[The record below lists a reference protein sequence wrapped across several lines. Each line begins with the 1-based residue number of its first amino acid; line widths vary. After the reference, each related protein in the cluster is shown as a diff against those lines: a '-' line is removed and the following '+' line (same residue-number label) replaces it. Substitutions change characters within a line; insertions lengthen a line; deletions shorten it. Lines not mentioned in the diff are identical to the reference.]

1 MAKNKKKASNEPLNY
16 EDKKNWTTTNIEQNP
31 DFANNPKGA
40 VNPFTKKV
48 VNPLDY
54 RNGDLDDY
62 DFGDDVRMNS
72 RNGYDWTDANGNQ
85 HSTYDVYGNRYG
97 SYHSITD
104 KDGNKKV
111 YYQNGGAA
119 NSYIRALNG
128 SAKKAWEKK
137 LENAKNGGGKT
148 PTTTTTA
155 STITGENL
163 KLGGDDTKISG
174 SGKLGQPM
182 SSSNDK
188 DTLETTGVSNGSTV
202 PTKEELEKGSR
213 TEDIVGSYGEGANF
227 QSPYVNAQDNL
238 VDREKLEEMLTGSEG
253 REKGIYGILPA
264 FLLGDYGNYHLPK
277 YENKKHYQVIDP
289 ETGKPIEKTVSN
301 KSELKELNKQLAK
314 DRKAKGWKVVGTPGR
329 YSVYDP
335 ETKKIIDTF
344 DSEEEANAFR
354 KSQGKNNRLLIGETQ
369 VPGYAITDGEGNLV
383 KEFNSEKEAK
393 DYLNKGYELG
403 DTTNE
408 EHYISYNG
416 KKMKYDSKEEA
427 EAAKKELSKMTRGE
441 RSKAYAQLLY
451 QLVNSMGTS
460 SLNAASDFAGE
471 GRPHQSSWQNEI
483 NRRVENNSK
492 LYYDNETAKNSNVRR
507 LVQLA
512 DEGVLK
518 LTDLTNQ
525 EVALF
530 ISAMGKE
537 KAMQLLTSVGKQQ
550 IEKYLAMDWAKNW
563 TPTMKNA
570 YVSWAGSR
578 GAGPANETFI
588 ALASG
593 QTSIKDIANKWNT
606 ETKYSL
612 AKSAKTLDQLDE
624 AIKANKLTNKMT
636 QAQVDVVKELVTEQL
651 RAARL
656 SNDVM
661 VKDMITSS
669 VDSVAKLV
677 DAAVPF

>member
-31 DFANNPKGA
+31 DFANNLKGD

-48 VNPLDY
+48 INPLDY

-62 DFGDDVRMNS
+62 EFGDDIRMNS
-72 RNGYDWTDANGNQ
+72 RKGYDWTDANGNQ
-85 HSTYDVYGNRYG
+85 HSTYDVYGNKYG

-148 PTTTTTA
+148 PTTTA
-155 STITGENL
+155 STVTAENL
-163 KLGGDDTKISG
+163 KLGDDSKTSG
-174 SGKLGQPM
+174 SAKLGQPL
-182 SSSNDK
+182 SSSNDKDEK
-188 DTLETTGVSNGSTV
+188 DTLETTGVSNGDSV

-277 YENKKHYQVIDP
+277 YENKKHYQIVDP
-289 ETGKPIEKTVSN
+289 ETGK
-301 KSELKELNKQLAK
+301 
-314 DRKAKGWKVVGTPGR
+314 VVGSYG
-329 YSVYDP
+329 S
-335 ETKKIIDTF
+335 KA
-344 DSEEEANAFR
+344 EAE
-354 KSQGKNNRLLIGETQ
+354 KHLDGK
-369 VPGYAITDGEGNLV
+369 
-383 KEFNSEKEAK
+383 
-393 DYLNKGYELG
+393 YELG
-403 DTTNE
+403 DVVD

-427 EAAKKELSKMTRGE
+427 DAAKKELSKMTRGE
-441 RSKAYAQLLY
+441 RAKAWAQFLY
-451 QLVNSMGTS
+451 HTLNSINTNDMNLS
-460 SLNAASDFAGE
+460 SDLAGQ
-471 GRPHQSSWQNEI
+471 GRPHKSSWQNELE
-483 NRRVENNSK
+483 RRIESNNK

-537 KAMQLLTSVGKQQ
+537 RAMQLLTSVGKQQ

-563 TPTMKNA
+563 TPAMKNA

-612 AKSAKTLDQLDE
+612 AKSAKTLEQLDE
-624 AIKANKLTNKMT
+624 AIKANKLTNRMT
-636 QAQVDVVKELVTEQL
+636 QAQVDVIKELVTEQL

-677 DAAVPF
+677 DAVMPG

>member
-31 DFANNPKGA
+31 DFANNPRGA

-48 VNPLDY
+48 VNPVDY

-62 DFGDDVRMNS
+62 AFGDDIRMNS
-72 RNGYDWTDANGNQ
+72 RKGYDWTDANGNQ
-85 HSTYDVYGNRYG
+85 HSTYDVYGNKYG

-128 SAKKAWEKK
+128 SAKKAWDKK

-174 SGKLGQPM
+174 SAKLGQPI
-182 SSSNDK
+182 SNDKDEK

-213 TEDIVGSYGEGANF
+213 TEDIVDSYGEGANF

-277 YENKKHYQVIDP
+277 YENKKHYQVVDP
-289 ETGKPIEKTVSN
+289 ETGK
-301 KSELKELNKQLAK
+301 
-314 DRKAKGWKVVGTPGR
+314 VVGSYG
-329 YSVYDP
+329 S
-335 ETKKIIDTF
+335 K
-344 DSEEEANAFR
+344 
-354 KSQGKNNRLLIGETQ
+354 
-369 VPGYAITDGEGNLV
+369 
-383 KEFNSEKEAK
+383 KEAEK
-393 DYLNKGYELG
+393 HLDGKYELG
-403 DTTNE
+403 DVVD

-427 EAAKKELSKMTRGE
+427 DAAKKELSKMTRGE
-441 RSKAYAQLLY
+441 RAKAWAQFLY
-451 QLVNSMGTS
+451 HM
-460 SLNAASDFAGE
+460 LNTASTNDMNLASDLAGQ

-483 NRRVENNSK
+483 NRRIENNNK

-550 IEKYLAMDWAKNW
+550 IEKYLTMDWAKNW
-563 TPTMKNA
+563 TPAMKNA

-612 AKSAKTLDQLDE
+612 AKSAKTLEQLDE
-624 AIKANKLTNKMT
+624 AIKANQLTNKMT

>member
-16 EDKKNWTTTNIEQNP
+16 EDKKNWGTNNIEQNP

-48 VNPLDY
+48 TNPVDY
-54 RNGDLDDY
+54 RDGDLDDY
-62 DFGDDVRMNS
+62 AFGDDIRMNS
-72 RNGYDWTDANGNQ
+72 QKGYDWTDANGNK
-85 HSTYDVYGNRYG
+85 HSTYDIYGNKYG

-104 KDGNKKV
+104 PEGNRKV

-137 LENAKNGGGKT
+137 LENIKNGGEK
-148 PTTTTTA
+148 A
-155 STITGENL
+155 STSTATTITAENL
-163 KLGGDDTKISG
+163 KLGGDTKVSG
-174 SGKLGQPM
+174 SGKLGQPL
-182 SSSNDK
+182 SSSKDEDKK

-213 TEDIVGSYGEGANF
+213 TEDLVDSYGEGANF
-227 QSPYVNAQDNL
+227 QSPYINAQDNL

-277 YENKKHYQVIDP
+277 YENKKHYQVVDP
-289 ETGKPIEKTVSN
+289 ETGKV
-301 KSELKELNKQLAK
+301 
-314 DRKAKGWKVVGTPGR
+314 
-329 YSVYDP
+329 
-335 ETKKIIDTF
+335 
-344 DSEEEANAFR
+344 
-354 KSQGKNNRLLIGETQ
+354 IGSY
-369 VPGYAITDGEGNLV
+369 GS
-383 KEFNSEKEAK
+383 KKEAEK
-393 DYLNKGYELG
+393 HLDGKYKLG
-403 DTTNE
+403 DVVE
-408 EHYISYNG
+408 EHYISYDG

-451 QLVNSMGTS
+451 QLLNSISTNDMN
-460 SLNAASDFAGE
+460 LASDLAGQ
-471 GRPHQSSWQNEI
+471 GRPYQSSWQNEI
-483 NRRVENNSK
+483 NRRIENNSK

-512 DEGVLK
+512 DDGVIK

-563 TPTMKNA
+563 TPAMKNA

-624 AIKANKLTNKMT
+624 AIKANQLTNKMT